1 MEVVWWGGARCIPS
15 SVTGPWKENSRGGR
29 VQGAVW
35 TRRSHGGDV
44 FPLGSVIKLSVGQ
57 RGLNALHR
65 GRGERERETYSP
77 ICIYSPHHI
86 STAMNEALIQ
96 AAPAFVRQP
105 EPKPF
110 TTRLSVQCRGK
121 NSFVLFLRRAEYP
134 EGGVLQGQMK
144 VGSVSQNLQSRVT
157 LPSLP
162 SSGAKVFSW
171 QNLAKKTFKDSFSFV

>member
-1 MEVVWWGGARCIPS
+1 MRGRVLFRPGGPPEREGVSWRLFGGWGGKVHSLFGDWA
-15 SVTGPWKENSRGGR
+15 VEGKQRGGR

-65 GRGERERETYSP
+65 GRGERGRERETYSP

-86 STAMNEALIQ
+86 STAMNEALTQ
-96 AAPAFVRQP
+96 AALAFVRQP

-134 EGGVLQGQMK
+134 EGGSYRGK
-144 VGSVSQNLQSRVT
+144 
-157 LPSLP
+157 
-162 SSGAKVFSW
+162 
-171 QNLAKKTFKDSFSFV
+171 